1 MQTALAMGRGHYSK
15 ASKER
20 AETRARMLQRADG
33 DLITAMRLEVL
44 TVIPEARTSP
54 LIGGSGRQ
62 GCAAVIRAFDSNR
75 TEAGRFCC
83 GVRSRR
89 AILDLRSLALAKP
102 MKRRESITLL
112 GNAR

>member
-54 LIGGSGRQ
+54 LIGVRRSPLISLVNF
-62 GCAAVIRAFDSNR
+62 ADSDR
-75 TEAGRFCC
+75 
-83 GVRSRR
+83 VS
-89 AILDLRSLALAKP
+89 
-102 MKRRESITLL
+102 
-112 GNAR
+112 